1 MVGLKN
7 ASVRAGGGCGE
18 DGQAL
23 TELAVVIPVLL
34 LVATG
39 IGAFGITMVNYLRLV
54 DAVNDAARQMVII
67 RSQTNDPCLTLS
79 TIVQNA
85 AQSLTASKMN
95 FTFVLNGTTYTGT
108 TCTAGASNLVQG
120 ATGKITVTY
129 PCSIAV
135 YKSNF
140 APGCTLQAATAELI
154 Q

>member
-1 MVGLKN
+1 MYRLINARYGLN
-7 ASVRAGGGCGE
+7 E

-23 TELAVVIPVLL
+23 TELAVVLPVLL

-67 RSQTNDPCLTLS
+67 RSQTSDPCATLS
-79 TIVQNA
+79 ALVESG
-85 AQSLTASKMN
+85 AQTLTASKLSY
-95 FTFVLNGTTYTGT
+95 TFEFNGTTYTGT

-120 ATGKITVTY
+120 ASGKIAVTY
-129 PCSIAV
+129 PCSLAV
-135 YKSNF
+135 YKSSF
-140 APGCTLQAATAELI
+140 APGCTLQAATTELI